1 PRPALH
7 LQRFIELFLSDQPLL
22 EEHFTEAF
30 PDSHR
35 NESPLNNIGTYC
47 HKHNRFQVELVP
59 GAALPRERI
68 ELRERKPYS
77 RHVISLQRR
86 RHGPLVENTPSST
99 RLVFRRPGERVRVV
113 TALVTLDPQSTESTG
128 CRNHS

>member
-7 LQRFIELFLSDQPLL
+7 LQRFIELFLSDEPLF
-22 EEHFTEAF
+22 EEHFTETFA
-30 PDSHR
+30 DSHLK
-35 NESPLNNIGTYC
+35 ESPLNNIGTYC
-47 HKHNRFQVELVP
+47 HKHNRLQVELVP

-86 RHGPLVENTPSST
+86 RHGPLVENTPPALGLFPAGRASSS
-99 RLVFRRPGERVRVV
+99 RLSLRSIARQRNP
-113 TALVTLDPQSTESTG
+113 LD
-128 CRNHS
+128 